1 MEVVALGT
9 SAGAP
14 TRERNVQACYVR
26 LEDGSFVVFDC
37 GEGTQHRL
45 LEAGAKARGPR
56 RFRAGRVAAV
66 CVTHLHGDHAFG
78 LPGLLCYLDANGGAG
93 AGPVEVVGPLGTRAY
108 VRAALSLSRTELAR
122 GFAVTELTG
131 FPAAAPGA
139 RGEACEAPA
148 AAVAGALAGV
158 VCCDEVARAAAVA
171 VDGTWHNIIT
181 IPGATLRA
189 AALDHGA
196 IPCVGYRLEERP
208 RPGRVDAAAVAAAAA
223 RAGSEP
229 AAVFG
234 ALGRAALAGLPSV
247 ALADGS
253 ALPLAEAYVG
263 GAALAAGRAVVVF
276 GDRAPGPGERRAV
289 ALADGADVVLHEA
302 TLDDSLAAL
311 AHDRGHSTPGD
322 AGRLAAAARAAT
334 LALWH
339 FSPRYKPGDLAAFAD
354 AARAHFGGTVVI
366 ASDLLAIPVADRKSV
381 V

>member
-93 AGPVEVVGPLGTRAY
+93 AGPVE
-108 VRAALSLSRTELAR
+108 
-122 GFAVTELTG
+122 LTG

-158 VCCDEVARAAAVA
+158 VCCDEVARAAAAA

-208 RPGRVDAAAVAAAAA
+208 RPGVVDAAAVAAA
-223 RAGSEP
+223 RRRWLEP
-229 AAVFG
+229 AVFG

-247 ALADGS
+247 ALADG
-253 ALPLAEAYVG
+253 AQGEAPAPL
-263 GAALAAGRAVVVF
+263 
-276 GDRAPGPGERRAV
+276 AV
-289 ALADGADVVLHEA
+289 ALRGADVVLHEA
-302 TLDDSLAAL
+302 TLDDLAAL

-366 ASDLLAIPVADRKSV
+366 ASDLLAIPVARRT
-381 V
+381 